1 MLEADNKNKVH
12 SISLAQYS
20 PQNYSEGED
29 NKGVVHYGNDN
40 NFPLYLAELHETTP
54 VHGPLCTSLA
64 TMISGKGFETKDAKL
79 NQRVIAHGLSDL
91 LPKVGSDLKI
101 YGGFFTEIIY
111 STDRKTVAKIKYHPY
126 HWCRLGIDKTT
137 GEVVGVWISR
147 DWTSTGK
154 VRNRPVFVPRF
165 NPAFKEEQPN
175 QILFTQL
182 PVVGNG
188 YYAKPDYWPAVNYLE
203 LARQIGIYHVN
214 NILNGFFPSFM
225 VSFFN
230 GVPDEE
236 SQRGV
241 RRSFEKSASGAKN
254 AGKMLITFNESGVT
268 PPKVDL
274 MPMTDADKQYD
285 LLNKQSV
292 SHIMVAHRVTTP
304 RLFGIGDTGNGLSSN
319 TDEMKQGLEILNT
332 QVIKPYQ
339 SLICKHFET
348 IYQAESINGTL
359 EIIPNAPIDFMSDEH
374 TGVNAA
380 SLALNGAQIDSLI
393 NIILQV
399 ATGVLTPETG
409 RAVMKA
415 GFPQLKKKQL
425 DDIFETVIPASVNPT
440 EVLQS
445 VVRFRKIMMSNEYIS
460 SDTPV
465 SEPPVVAPKLSAE
478 PGAELIALGEDVPN
492 GYFILDAYKVN
503 DDDDDAENASLE
515 SVNLSVSAGTARPN
529 AKSEQDKKIDNKLF
543 ITRYRYKGE
552 SSDNT
557 RAFCKNMVSANKLY
571 RKEDIVQMENRA
583 VNPGWGPK
591 GSDTYNIFYFK
602 GGGECH
608 HFWQKEVYV
617 SAEGLGIDVN
627 NHNARK
633 EAVAKAE
640 KQGYKVRNEKQVAQ
654 LPVDMPFNGFLPD
667 NPRFN

>member
-1 MLEADNKNKVH
+1 MSEAGNKNNVH
-12 SISLAQYS
+12 SISLSQYS

-54 VHGPLCTSLA
+54 VHGPLTTSLA
-64 TMISGKGFETKDAKL
+64 TMVAGKGFETKDAKL
-79 NQRVIAHGLSDL
+79 TQRVIAHGLSDI

-101 YGGFFTEIIY
+101 YGGFYTEIIY

-147 DWTSTGK
+147 DWASTSK

-165 NPAFKEEQPN
+165 NPALKEEQPN

-236 SQRGV
+236 SQMGV
-241 RRSFEKSASGAKN
+241 RRSFEKSSSGAKN

-332 QVIKPYQ
+332 QVIQPYQ
-339 SLICKHFET
+339 RLICEHFET

-359 EIIPNAPIDFMSDEH
+359 EIIPNAPISF
-374 TGVNAA
+374 
-380 SLALNGAQIDSLI
+380 
-393 NIILQV
+393 
-399 ATGVLTPETG
+399 
-409 RAVMKA
+409 
-415 GFPQLKKKQL
+415 
-425 DDIFETVIPASVNPT
+425 
-440 EVLQS
+440 
-445 VVRFRKIMMSNEYIS
+445 
-460 SDTPV
+460 DTPV
-465 SEPPVVAPKLSAE
+465 SQPAMVASKLSAE
-478 PGAELIALGEDVPN
+478 PGAELIALGEDVPD
-492 GYFILDAYKVN
+492 GYFILDAYKLN
-503 DDDDDAENASLE
+503 EDEDDAENATLE
-515 SVNLSVSAGTARPN
+515 SVNLSVSAGTATPN

-552 SSDNT
+552 SSENT
-557 RAFCKNMVSANKLY
+557 RAFCSNMIKANKLY
-571 RKEDIVQMENRA
+571 RKEDIVQMENRV
-583 VNPGWGPK
+583 VNKGWGPK
-591 GSDTYNIFYFK
+591 GADTYSIWMYK
-602 GGGECH
+602 GGGDCH

-627 NHNARK
+627 SPNARK

-640 KQGYKVRNEKQVAQ
+640 KQGYKIRNEKQVAQ

>member
-1 MLEADNKNKVH
+1 MFAADNKNNVH
-12 SISLAQYS
+12 SISLSQYT

-29 NKGVVHYGNDN
+29 NKGVVYYGNDN

-54 VHGPLCTSLA
+54 IHGPLCTSLA
-64 TMISGKGFETKDAKL
+64 TMIAGKGFETKDAKL
-79 NQRVIAHGLSDL
+79 NQRVIAHGLSEM
-91 LPKVGSDLKI
+91 LPKIATDLKI
-101 YGGFFTEIIY
+101 YGGFYTEIIY
-111 STDRKTVAKIKYHPY
+111 SADRNTVAKIKYHPY

-137 GEVVGVWISR
+137 GEVVGAWISR
-147 DWTSTGK
+147 DWASAAK

-165 NPAFKEEQPN
+165 NTAFKNEQTN

-182 PVVGNG
+182 PVVGNS

-230 GVPDEE
+230 GVPDEQ
-236 SQRGV
+236 SQIGV

-292 SHIMVAHRVTTP
+292 SHIMVGHRVTSP

-319 TDEMKQGLEILNT
+319 TDEMKQGLEILTT
-332 QVIKPYQ
+332 QVIQPMQ
-339 SLICKHFET
+339 RLICSHFEI
-348 IYQAESINGTL
+348 IYQAESINATL
-359 EIIPNAPIDFMSDEH
+359 EIIPNAPISF
-374 TGVNAA
+374 NA
-380 SLALNGAQIDSLI
+380 
-393 NIILQV
+393 
-399 ATGVLTPETG
+399 
-409 RAVMKA
+409 
-415 GFPQLKKKQL
+415 
-425 DDIFETVIPASVNPT
+425 
-440 EVLQS
+440 
-445 VVRFRKIMMSNEYIS
+445 
-460 SDTPV
+460 PV
-465 SEPPVVAPKLSAE
+465 SQPAMVAPKLSAE
-478 PGAELIALGEDVPN
+478 HGAELIALGEDVPA

-503 DDDDDAENASLE
+503 EDEDDAENATLE
-515 SVNLSVSAGTARPN
+515 GVNLSVSAGTARPN
-529 AKSEQDKKIDNKLF
+529 SSSKQDEKIGDKLF

-552 SSDNT
+552 SSENT
-557 RAFCKNMVSANKLY
+557 RAFCRNMVSANKLY
-571 RKEDIVQMENRA
+571 RKEDIVQMEHKA
-583 VNPGWGPK
+583 VNKGWGPK
-591 GSDTYNIFYFK
+591 GADTYSIWMYK
-602 GGGECH
+602 GGGDCH

-617 SAEGLGIDVN
+617 SAAGLGVDVN
-627 NHNARK
+627 SPNARK

-640 KQGYKVRNEKQVAQ
+640 KQGYKIRNENQVAQ

>member
-1 MLEADNKNKVH
+1 MSEAGNNIR
-12 SISLAQYS
+12 SISLSQYT

-29 NKGVVHYGNDN
+29 NKGVVRYGDDN

-54 VHGPLCTSLA
+54 VHGPLTTSLA
-64 TMISGKGFETKDAKL
+64 TMIAGKGFEAKDAAT
-79 NQRVIAHGLSDL
+79 NARVVAHGLSSI
-91 LPKVGSDLKI
+91 LPKVASDLKI
-101 YGGFFTEIIY
+101 YGGFYTEIIY

-137 GEVVGVWISR
+137 GDVVGVWISR
-147 DWTSTGK
+147 DWTRTGM

-165 NPAFKEEQPN
+165 NPALRETETN
-175 QILFTQL
+175 QILFSQL

-188 YYAKPDYWPAVNYLE
+188 YYAKPDYWPAINYLE

-230 GVPDEE
+230 GIPDEKTQLQLTK
-236 SQRGV
+236 SI
-241 RRSFEKSASGAKN
+241 EKQGSGAKN
-254 AGKMLITFNESGVT
+254 SGKVIVSFNESGT
-268 PPKVDL
+268 KEPKLDL
-274 MPMTDADKQYD
+274 MPLSDADKQYD

-319 TDEMKQGLEILNT
+319 TDEMKQGLEILIN
-332 QVIKPYQ
+332 QVIQPYQ
-339 SLICKHFET
+339 RMICEHFET

-359 EIIPNAPIDFMSDEH
+359 EIIPNAPISFD
-374 TGVNAA
+374 A
-380 SLALNGAQIDSLI
+380 
-393 NIILQV
+393 
-399 ATGVLTPETG
+399 
-409 RAVMKA
+409 
-415 GFPQLKKKQL
+415 
-425 DDIFETVIPASVNPT
+425 
-440 EVLQS
+440 
-445 VVRFRKIMMSNEYIS
+445 
-460 SDTPV
+460 PV
-465 SEPPVVAPKLSAE
+465 SKPPVVAPKLSAE
-478 PGAELIALGEDVPN
+478 PGAELIALGEDVPD

-503 DDDDDAENASLE
+503 EAEDDAENATLE

-529 AKSEQDKKIDNKLF
+529 AGSEQDKKIDKKLF

-557 RAFCKNMVSANKLY
+557 RAFCRNIIKANKLY
-571 RKEDIVQMENRA
+571 RKEDIVQMENKA
-583 VNPGWGPK
+583 VNPGWGPH
-591 GSDTYNIFYFK
+591 GADTYSIWLYK
-602 GGGECH
+602 GGGDCH